1 MKYKILIADD
11 EKEILEVLE
20 LYLENEGYHVIKAE
34 NGLEAWMAINK
45 EEIDMAILDIMM
57 PKIDGFKLIKKI
69 RQSNNIPVIIL
80 SAKNCDSDKI
90 LGLGLGADDYVSK
103 PFNPLEIV
111 ARVNAQLRRFYSLS
125 NNKSYSTKKTI
136 KIGDVELNT
145 EECTLKAKDY
155 YVDLTSRE
163 YKIIKFLM
171 EASGKV
177 LTKKQI
183 FENVWEDSFID
194 DASTI
199 MVHISNIRN
208 KIEEDAK
215 NPIYLKTIKGL
226 GYKFTKKVLAD
237 EYKE

>member
-57 PKIDGFKLIKKI
+57 PEIDGFKLLKKI
-69 RQSNNIPVIIL
+69 REGNNIPVIIL

-125 NNKSYSTKKTI
+125 NNKSYSIKKTI
-136 KIGDVELNT
+136 KIGDIELNT
-145 EECTLKAKDY
+145 EECTLKVKDY
-155 YVDLTSRE
+155 YVDLTSTE
-163 YKIIKFLM
+163 FKIIKFLM
-171 EASGKV
+171 EASGRV

-226 GYKFTKKVLAD
+226 GYKFTKRVFAD